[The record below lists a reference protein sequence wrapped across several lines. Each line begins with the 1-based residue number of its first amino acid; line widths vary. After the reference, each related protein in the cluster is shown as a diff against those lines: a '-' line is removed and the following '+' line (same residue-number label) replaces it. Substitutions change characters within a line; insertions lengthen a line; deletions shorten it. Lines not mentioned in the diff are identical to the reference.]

1 MFDVDKILE
10 TIEKEQKI
18 LSFKNRSKIKDYFLK
33 NEILLEKYDL
43 IKSNYLYEKEILFM
57 IKHFTSIG
65 FIKKYFKLNNSK
77 CIIDIAK
84 KYKCQSY
91 ILSSFTENIK
101 ARCFSKNQIIRA
113 CEEFNYICPMCFKP
127 LDIVN
132 ISTITGHHILP
143 FARGG
148 ETRKENCL
156 PLHVRCHFED
166 FKILHSLLFD
176 SNDPVY
182 SAKYFNLLKEK
193 LSKRQSGMDYLLE
206 LYIKNHQQ

>member
-1 MFDVDKILE
+1 MFDVDKIIG

-18 LSFKNRSKIKDYFLK
+18 LSFKNKSKIKDYFIK
-33 NEILLEKYDL
+33 NKILLEKYDI

-77 CIIDIAK
+77 YIIDIAK
-84 KYKCQSY
+84 KHKCQSY
-91 ILSSFTENIK
+91 ILSSFTENVK

-113 CEEFNYICPMCFKP
+113 CEDFNYICPMCFKP
-127 LDIVN
+127 LN
-132 ISTITGHHILP
+132 ISDMSTLTGHHILP

-156 PLHVRCHFED
+156 PLHVKCHFED
-166 FKILHSLLFD
+166 FKLLHSVLFD
-176 SNDPVY
+176 SVDPIY
-182 SAKYFNLLKEK
+182 SAKYFNNLKEK
-193 LSKRQSGMDYLLE
+193 LNSRQSGMDYILRA
-206 LYIKNHQQ
+206 YFKD